1 MLNITLCPRIKRM
14 NGNWDTTTLNWQ
26 LLAGSIATNYA
37 EGSLSAFDDSAT
49 GSSPITVTLAAN
61 RSPGGITNNSTKNY
75 ILAGS
80 ASITGSGTIIKDGS
94 STLTIDNSGPNVLS
108 AVTISGGTLQVGNG
122 DANGDL
128 GSATVTDNSTLV
140 FNRTDNITSAN
151 VVSGAGSLVQNGGGI
166 LTLSAA
172 NTYSNLTIINSGQLV
187 LANVSAAQNS
197 TVSNNVANGLG
208 FDSSITASTI
218 GGLAGNGDITLNNAA
233 SVVVTLTAGG
243 NNTTTTYGG
252 SLGGS
257 GSLSK
262 TGTNTLTLSG
272 SSILSSLGAG
282 GGMLAA

>member
-49 GSSPITVTLAAN
+49 GSS
-61 RSPGGITNNSTKNY
+61 
-75 ILAGS
+75 
-80 ASITGSGTIIKDGS
+80 TIIKDGS

-140 FNRTDNITSAN
+140 FNRTDNITSAI
-151 VVSGAGSLVQNGGGI
+151 VVSGSGSLVQNGSRI

-187 LANVSAAQNS
+187 LANV
-197 TVSNNVANGLG
+197 
-208 FDSSITASTI
+208 
-218 GGLAGNGDITLNNAA
+218 
-233 SVVVTLTAGG
+233 
-243 NNTTTTYGG
+243 
-252 SLGGS
+252 
-257 GSLSK
+257 
-262 TGTNTLTLSG
+262 
-272 SSILSSLGAG
+272 
-282 GGMLAA
+282 

>member
-1 MLNITLCPRIKRM
+1 M

>member
-1 MLNITLCPRIKRM
+1 M

-140 FNRTDNITSAN
+140 FNRTDNITSAI
-151 VVSGAGSLVQNGGGI
+151 VVSGSGSLVQNGSGI
-166 LTLSAA
+166 LTLSTA
-172 NTYSNLTIINSGQLV
+172 NTYSNPTIINSGQLV
-187 LANVSAAQNS
+187 LANVSAVQNS

-208 FDSSITASTI
+208 FDSSITATTI

-233 SVVVTLTAGG
+233 SAVVTLTAGG

-257 GSLSK
+257 DSLSK

-282 GGMLAA
+282 GAMLAA

>member
-1 MLNITLCPRIKRM
+1 M

-140 FNRTDNITSAN
+140 FNRTDNITSAI
-151 VVSGAGSLVQNGGGI
+151 VVSGSGSLVQNGSGI

-208 FDSSITASTI
+208 FDSSITATTI
-218 GGLAGNGDITLNNAA
+218 GGLAGNGDITLNNVA
-233 SVVVTLTAGG
+233 SAVVTLTAGG

-282 GGMLAA
+282 RAMLAA